1 VIVLDASVLIA
12 HLDDTDVHHRRS
24 VQTLLA
30 VADRPLG
37 ASTVTLAEVLI
48 RPARADRLADAVSVL
63 ATIGVRE
70 LPLGADGAVRLAEL
84 RARTALKLP
93 DCCVLLA
100 SLDVAADGV
109 RTFDEPLA
117 AAARRLGFPTG

>member
-12 HLDDTDVHHRRS
+12 HLDDTNGHHRRS
-24 VQTLLA
+24 VRALLA

-37 ASTVTLAEVLI
+37 ASTVTLAEVLVG
-48 RPARADRLADAVSVL
+48 PARADRLADAVSAL
-63 ATIGVRE
+63 AAIGVGE
-70 LPLGADGAVRLAEL
+70 LPLGPDAATRLVEL

-100 SLDVAADGV
+100 ALDVAADGV

-117 AAARRLGFPTG
+117 AAARRLGFPTA